1 MTERQE
7 EIVRHKLTVWRN
19 DAERGLVN
27 HWESELVMVGSEAQL
42 PKAVLSSP
50 PRRPLAT
57 LITLQPCSV
66 PSPAKPFFTVTSA
79 VWEFL
84 FPGHSPGLFF
94 LSHHLT
100 LSPMP
105 ISPKWKNTYT
115 FLEDVLFICNPL
127 GRQYSG
133 SPIMISEHL
142 LTEQH
147 DGMNSSWQ

>member
-1 MTERQE
+1 MARRD
-7 EIVRHKLTVWRN
+7 VRHKLTVWRN
-19 DAERGLVN
+19 DTKRFSKSLGLWIGHGGVR
-27 HWESELVMVGSEAQL
+27 SPASQGST
-42 PKAVLSSP
+42 SSP
-50 PRRPLAT
+50 PRRPLPT
-57 LITLQPCSV
+57 LITFAAML
-66 PSPAKPFFTVTSA
+66 SPISCKTLLHTVTSA
-79 VWEFL
+79 VWECL
-84 FPGHSPGLFF
+84 FPDHSPGLFF